1 MSCKC
6 CGSSTSTDSSCK
18 KSSSSYCSSSSSS
31 EDEGCNYRKKKSTRK
46 NRVPTVWEEGVDGYY
61 DDYCGSDG
69 SCNKIAACHNVSCG
83 KISKHYVDTKNKKH
97 CYPKVAANTVDACQ
111 VNTCLVNTQCLKAK
125 GAEIGDLNVAGKLYI
140 NGKDINNE
148 EESVVVSNFI
158 GSIQQP
164 PLRDQ
169 DALLIPE
176 PTPVPQGVLI
186 PTAGNINLPNY
197 VALYSIPDRRGIRNL
212 NELKELY
219 SKIILINIGD
229 IARQVSFVLFVYSA
243 NSVTLDPN
251 NPGRT
256 YTLQPLDIH
265 VQTLI
270 PGGIGTFVVNWKSI
284 KSSLNIIRDATEVA
298 IFTAVMVPV
307 QSNLSFL
314 RTILFS
320 SQSLSYNLYA
330 VYNNFCTKDDNRCDD
345 DRGGRRRCRD
355 GSCNSDDEG
364 LI

>member
-31 EDEGCNYRKKKSTRK
+31 SSEDESCKYRKKKSVRT
-46 NRVPTVWEEGVDGYY
+46 NRRPAVWEEGVDGYY
-61 DDYCGSDG
+61 DDYCSSNDG
-69 SCNKIAACHNVSCG
+69 SCNKIAACHNISCG
-83 KISKHYVDTKNKKH
+83 KISKHHVDKKKH
-97 CYPKVAANTVDACQ
+97 CFPKVSTNLLDSCQ
-111 VNTCLVNTQCLKAK
+111 VNTCLVNTQCLRAK
-125 GAEIGDLNVAGKLYI
+125 GAEIGDINVTGKLYI

-148 EESVVVSNFI
+148 EESVIVSNFI
-158 GSIQQP
+158 GSVQQP
-164 PLRDQ
+164 PLREQ

-176 PTPVPQGVLI
+176 PTPVPQGVII
-186 PTAGNINLPNY
+186 PVAGNINLPNY
-197 VALYSIPDRRGIRNL
+197 VALYNIPDRRGIRNL

-219 SKIILINIGD
+219 SKIILINVGD
-229 IARQVSFVLFVYSA
+229 VARQVSFVLFVYSA

-256 YTLQPLDIH
+256 YTLQPLDID

-270 PGGIGTFVVNWKSI
+270 PGGIGTFTVNWKSI

-307 QSNLSFL
+307 VSNLAFL

-330 VYNNFCTKDDNRCDD
+330 VYNNYCTKDDNRCDD
-345 DRGGRRRCRD
+345 DRGRGRCRD
-355 GSCNSDDEG
+355 NRCGSDDEG